1 MVEQLVRDDAG
12 IKGMWCVPKY
22 SNPTGTVYA
31 AATVE
36 RLAAMPAAAPDFRLF
51 WDDAYAVHHLTA
63 ERATIPSLVDACARH
78 GHPDRAF
85 VFGSTS
91 KITLAGAGVALFG
104 GSPANVAWYLGRMG
118 KRTIGGDKVNQLRHV
133 RYLRDA
139 AGLLALMDRH
149 RAVIAPKFAAV
160 TAAFERELAGTGVA
174 SWTTPKGG
182 YFISLDV
189 QDGCAREVV
198 RLAKAAGVA
207 LTPAGATWP
216 HRPRPARSQHPGGA
230 DLPRPGDGDHRR

>member
-1 MVEQLVRDDAG
+1 MPGYDRHFAICEDFGIEMIPVPLTDDGPDLALVEQLVRDDAS

-63 ERATIPSLVDACARH
+63 ERATIPSLVDLCARH

-91 KITLAGAGVALFG
+91 KITLAGAGVALFARFTG
-104 GSPANVAWYLGRMG
+104 QRRVVPRPHGQAHHRRRQGEPA
-118 KRTIGGDKVNQLRHV
+118 
-133 RYLRDA
+133 
-139 AGLLALMDRH
+139 
-149 RAVIAPKFAAV
+149 P
-160 TAAFERELAGTGVA
+160 
-174 SWTTPKGG
+174 P
-182 YFISLDV
+182 
-189 QDGCAREVV
+189 
-198 RLAKAAGVA
+198 
-207 LTPAGATWP
+207 
-216 HRPRPARSQHPGGA
+216 RPRTCATPPGCW
-230 DLPRPGDGDHRR
+230 R